1 MSTNVS
7 TERTAS
13 EKRFPKMKRGL
24 AGMIYLSYICTR
36 NSAKGELSSVGS
48 ERLPYKQRVGGSNPS
63 APTTENQPLTV
74 MQVAFLFREHSSVGL
89 ERLLDKQ
96 EVSGSNPLVPTSRK
110 AFRIRFGRLFCRHCG
125 NAAQE
130 KDGYAGIRLLF
141 IMKQGRAICRS
152 LVRGCCRGR
161 LSPERRREA
170 QRPFRTCRCTP

>member
-1 MSTNVS
+1 MNG
-7 TERTAS
+7 
-13 EKRFPKMKRGL
+13 GL

-63 APTTENQPLTV
+63 APTRLQPSRKMV
-74 MQVAFLFREHSSVGL
+74 FLCREHSSVGL

-110 AFRIRFGRLFCRHCG
+110 AFRIRSGRLFCRHCG

-130 KDGYAGIRLLF
+130 KDGYLRIRLLF

-152 LVRGCCRGR
+152 PVRGCCRGR

-170 QRPFRTCRCTP
+170 QRRFRTCRCTP

>member
-1 MSTNVS
+1 
-7 TERTAS
+7 
-13 EKRFPKMKRGL
+13 MKRGL

-36 NSAKGELSSVGS
+36 NSAKGELSSAGS

-63 APTTENQPLTV
+63 APTRLQPSRKMV
-74 MQVAFLFREHSSVGL
+74 FLCREHSSVGL

-130 KDGYAGIRLLF
+130 KDGYLRIRLLF

-152 LVRGCCRGR
+152 PVRGCCRGR

-170 QRPFRTCRCTP
+170 QRRFRTCRCTP

>member
-1 MSTNVS
+1 
-7 TERTAS
+7 
-13 EKRFPKMKRGL
+13 MKRGL

-36 NSAKGELSSVGS
+36 NSAKGELSSAGS

-63 APTTENQPLTV
+63 APTRLEPSRKMV
-74 MQVAFLFREHSSVGL
+74 FLCREHSSVGL

-152 LVRGCCRGR
+152 PVRGCCRGR

-170 QRPFRTCRCTP
+170 QRRFRTCRCTP

>member
-36 NSAKGELSSVGS
+36 NSAKGELSSAGS

-63 APTTENQPLTV
+63 APTRLQPSRKMV
-74 MQVAFLFREHSSVGL
+74 FLCREHSSVGL

-110 AFRIRFGRLFCRHCG
+110 AFRIRSGRLFCRHCG

-130 KDGYAGIRLLF
+130 KDGYLRIRLLF

-152 LVRGCCRGR
+152 PVRGCCRGR

-170 QRPFRTCRCTP
+170 QRRFRTCRCTP

>member
-1 MSTNVS
+1 MNG
-7 TERTAS
+7 
-13 EKRFPKMKRGL
+13 GL

-96 EVSGSNPLVPTSRK
+96 EVCGSNPHVPTNENQTVAEMQLSFFIC
-110 AFRIRFGRLFCRHCG
+110 AVFVVYHRF
-125 NAAQE
+125 
-130 KDGYAGIRLLF
+130 
-141 IMKQGRAICRS
+141 
-152 LVRGCCRGR
+152 
-161 LSPERRREA
+161 
-170 QRPFRTCRCTP
+170 

>member
-1 MSTNVS
+1 MTVNHGVLGSS
-7 TERTAS
+7 PCSGAL
-13 EKRFPKMKRGL
+13 L
-24 AGMIYLSYICTR
+24 AR
-36 NSAKGELSSVGS
+36 VGS
-48 ERLPYKQRVGGSNPS
+48 LAQLVQSVCLTSRGSGVRIPQLPPNESSRLQQCKR
-63 APTTENQPLTV
+63 
-74 MQVAFLFREHSSVGL
+74 LFHEREHSSVGL

-152 LVRGCCRGR
+152 PVRGCCRGR

-170 QRPFRTCRCTP
+170 QRRFRTCRCTP

>member
-1 MSTNVS
+1 
-7 TERTAS
+7 
-13 EKRFPKMKRGL
+13 MKRGL

-48 ERLPYKQRVGGSNPS
+48 
-63 APTTENQPLTV
+63 
-74 MQVAFLFREHSSVGL
+74 

-152 LVRGCCRGR
+152 PVRGCCRGR

-170 QRPFRTCRCTP
+170 QRRFRTCRCTP

>member
-1 MSTNVS
+1 
-7 TERTAS
+7 
-13 EKRFPKMKRGL
+13 MKRGL

-36 NSAKGELSSVGS
+36 NSAKGELSSAGS

-63 APTTENQPLTV
+63 APTRLQPSRKMV
-74 MQVAFLFREHSSVGL
+74 FLCREHSSVGL

-110 AFRIRFGRLFCRHCG
+110 AFRIRSGRLFCRHCG

-130 KDGYAGIRLLF
+130 KDGYLRIRLLF

-152 LVRGCCRGR
+152 PVRGCCRGR

-170 QRPFRTCRCTP
+170 QRRFRTCRCTP

>member
-1 MSTNVS
+1 
-7 TERTAS
+7 
-13 EKRFPKMKRGL
+13 MKRGL

-63 APTTENQPLTV
+63 APTRLQPSRKMV
-74 MQVAFLFREHSSVGL
+74 FLCREHSSVGL

-110 AFRIRFGRLFCRHCG
+110 AFRIRSGRLFCRHCG

-130 KDGYAGIRLLF
+130 KDGYLRIRLLF

-152 LVRGCCRGR
+152 PVRGCCRGR

-170 QRPFRTCRCTP
+170 QRRFRTCRCTP

>member
-36 NSAKGELSSVGS
+36 NSAKGELSSAGS

-63 APTTENQPLTV
+63 APTRLQPSRKMV
-74 MQVAFLFREHSSVGL
+74 FFCREHSSVGL

-110 AFRIRFGRLFCRHCG
+110 AFRIRSGRLFCRHCG

-130 KDGYAGIRLLF
+130 KDGYLRIRLLF

-152 LVRGCCRGR
+152 PVRGCCRGR

-170 QRPFRTCRCTP
+170 QRRFRTCRCTP

>member
-1 MSTNVS
+1 
-7 TERTAS
+7 
-13 EKRFPKMKRGL
+13 MKRGL

-63 APTTENQPLTV
+63 APTRLQPSRKMV
-74 MQVAFLFREHSSVGL
+74 FLCREHSSVGL

-152 LVRGCCRGR
+152 PVRGCCRGR

-170 QRPFRTCRCTP
+170 QRRFRTCRCTP

>member
-1 MSTNVS
+1 MNG
-7 TERTAS
+7 
-13 EKRFPKMKRGL
+13 GL

-63 APTTENQPLTV
+63 APTRLQPSRKMV
-74 MQVAFLFREHSSVGL
+74 FLCREHSSVGL

-110 AFRIRFGRLFCRHCG
+110 AFRIRSGRLFCRHCG

-130 KDGYAGIRLLF
+130 KDGYLRIRLL
-141 IMKQGRAICRS
+141 
-152 LVRGCCRGR
+152 L
-161 LSPERRREA
+161 
-170 QRPFRTCRCTP
+170 

>member
-36 NSAKGELSSVGS
+36 NSAKGELSSAGS

-63 APTTENQPLTV
+63 APTRLQPSRKMV
-74 MQVAFLFREHSSVGL
+74 FLCREHSSVGL

-130 KDGYAGIRLLF
+130 KDGYLRIRLLF

-152 LVRGCCRGR
+152 PVRGCCRGR

-170 QRPFRTCRCTP
+170 QRRFRTCRCTP

>member
-1 MSTNVS
+1 
-7 TERTAS
+7 
-13 EKRFPKMKRGL
+13 MKRGL

-36 NSAKGELSSVGS
+36 NSAKGELSSAGS

-63 APTTENQPLTV
+63 APTRLQPSRKMV
-74 MQVAFLFREHSSVGL
+74 FLCREHSSVGL

-152 LVRGCCRGR
+152 PVRGCCRGR

-170 QRPFRTCRCTP
+170 QRRFRTCRCTP

>member
-63 APTTENQPLTV
+63 APTRLQPSRKMV
-74 MQVAFLFREHSSVGL
+74 FLCREHSSVGL

-96 EVSGSNPLVPTSRK
+96 EVSGSNPLVPTDEKSLSG
-110 AFRIRFGRLFCRHCG
+110 FSGRLFCRS
-125 NAAQE
+125 
-130 KDGYAGIRLLF
+130 ILIPVPL
-141 IMKQGRAICRS
+141 
-152 LVRGCCRGR
+152 
-161 LSPERRREA
+161 
-170 QRPFRTCRCTP
+170 

>member
-1 MSTNVS
+1 
-7 TERTAS
+7 
-13 EKRFPKMKRGL
+13 MKRGL

-63 APTTENQPLTV
+63 APTRLQPSRKMV
-74 MQVAFLFREHSSVGL
+74 FLCREHSSVGL

-125 NAAQE
+125 NATQE
-130 KDGYAGIRLLF
+130 KDGYLRIRLLF

-152 LVRGCCRGR
+152 PVRGCCRGR

>member
-1 MSTNVS
+1 
-7 TERTAS
+7 
-13 EKRFPKMKRGL
+13 MKRGL

-74 MQVAFLFREHSSVGL
+74 MQVVFLFREHSSVGL

-110 AFRIRFGRLFCRHCG
+110 AFRIFGLTVFEIPFC
-125 NAAQE
+125 
-130 KDGYAGIRLLF
+130 K
-141 IMKQGRAICRS
+141 S
-152 LVRGCCRGR
+152 
-161 LSPERRREA
+161 ERY
-170 QRPFRTCRCTP
+170 FY

>member
-1 MSTNVS
+1 
-7 TERTAS
+7 
-13 EKRFPKMKRGL
+13 MKRGL

-36 NSAKGELSSVGS
+36 NSAKGELSSAGS

-63 APTTENQPLTV
+63 APTRLQPSRK
-74 MQVAFLFREHSSVGL
+74 MGFLCREHSSVGL

-152 LVRGCCRGR
+152 PVRGCCRGR

-170 QRPFRTCRCTP
+170 QRRFRTCRCTP